1 MQIDDWFAEIRLKYS
16 KHMQCGK
23 GCSACCHGLFDISIA
38 DAVQVV
44 VALTKLPEQL
54 QATVIQNAAQLQEKI
69 DHVAP
74 ELPAPLLFSEDDPRI
89 DLIVDAA
96 GSPPCPFLGGAGEC
110 FIYENRPLPCRLE
123 GVPMVDIETGL
134 FGDWCELNFTEGL
147 QESAL
152 QDLKQDYSA
161 LDAAEHRRSMDIA
174 DQRRLPESR
183 AVTFIASA
191 VVARKY
197 WMKQL

>member
-1 MQIDDWFAEIRLKYS
+1 MPIDDWFAEIRRKYP

-23 GCSACCHGLFDISIA
+23 GCSACCHGLFDISVA

-44 VALTKLPEQL
+44 QALTKLPEDL
-54 QATVIQNAAQLQEKI
+54 QERVIRISEQLQEKI
-69 DHVAP
+69 GRVAP

-89 DLIVDAA
+89 DLVVDAA
-96 GSPPCPFLGGAGEC
+96 GSPPCPFLGSGGDC
-110 FIYENRPLPCRLE
+110 LIYQDRPLPCRLE
-123 GVPMVDIETGL
+123 GIPMVDTEDGV
-134 FGDWCELNFTEGL
+134 FGDWCELNFTEGVP
-147 QESAL
+147 ESAL
-152 QDLKQDYSA
+152 QDLKQDYGA
-161 LDAAEHRRSMDIA
+161 LDAAEYRRSTEIA
-174 DQRRLPESR
+174 EQRRLPDAR